1 MRVTI
6 GVQSL
11 VLSIGST
18 PDITAPRKLV
28 VRVLDKYG
36 QDLWSCECSKLD
48 VFGPN
53 DELIAPALS
62 FARAQGWFAE
72 VDRQQLQEA
81 IAQQTT
87 SELFA
92 KKSRLLLTDKR
103 L

>member
-11 VLSIGST
+11 VHSIGST
-18 PDITAPRKLV
+18 PDITAPRKMV

-36 QDLWSCECSKLD
+36 QDLWSCECSKID

-62 FARAQGWFAE
+62 FARAQGWSVD
-72 VDRQQLQEA
+72 VDRQQLLEA
-81 IAQQTT
+81 ITQQTM
-87 SELFA
+87 SELLV
-92 KKSRLLLTDKR
+92 KRRPLLR
-103 L
+103 QPR